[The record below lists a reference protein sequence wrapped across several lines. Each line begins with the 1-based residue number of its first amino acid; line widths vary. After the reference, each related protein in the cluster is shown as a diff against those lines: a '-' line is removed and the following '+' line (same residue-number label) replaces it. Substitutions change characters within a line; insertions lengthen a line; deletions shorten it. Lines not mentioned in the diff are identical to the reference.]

1 MLPFFFLLFDGK
13 KQERNNGHRFLK
25 DYTAGFSIV
34 LTYCLYKVYF
44 WKERYILKYF
54 KFMVLVFAVMF
65 ASTTSVDAG
74 LLKKLKKKVT
84 VVKGDDKKEAKEA
97 KEKKEDKETKNSKEK
112 PKVAVPAKK
121 PNSKYDYE
129 TSESGDRDADIKK
142 ILPAKSEYTHWIT
155 NGVFGPA
162 DGSIG
167 SILIVPYIVNNDG
180 KVQLML
186 LIPKDSDHKYV
197 KMTLGTVSFGK
208 NAAQEVLSVFFDQ
221 ADKDKE
227 RELFVLCSYQKGN
240 DYFVETAVYNWNKN
254 KFVRETK
261 LEQKLKNLK
270 PTINVRRALRAM
282 EKNSKG

>member
-1 MLPFFFLLFDGK
+1 M
-13 KQERNNGHRFLK
+13 
-25 DYTAGFSIV
+25 
-34 LTYCLYKVYF
+34 
-44 WKERYILKYF
+44 KYF

-65 ASTTSVDAG
+65 VSTTSVDAG

-97 KEKKEDKETKNSKEK
+97 KEKKEDKEAKNSKEK

-186 LIPKDSDHKYV
+186 LVPQDAENKY
-197 KMTLGTVSFGK
+197 KKIMLGTVTFGK

-227 RELFVLCSYQKGN
+227 RELFVLCSYQEG
-240 DYFVETAVYNWNKN
+240 DEYFVETAVYNWNKN
-254 KFVRETK
+254 KFVRELK
-261 LEQKLKNLK
+261 LEKKLINLS
-270 PTINVRRALRAM
+270 PAINVRRALRAM
-282 EKNSKG
+282 EKKPKG

>member
-1 MLPFFFLLFDGK
+1 M
-13 KQERNNGHRFLK
+13 
-25 DYTAGFSIV
+25 
-34 LTYCLYKVYF
+34 
-44 WKERYILKYF
+44 KYF
-54 KFMVLVFAVMF
+54 KLMVLVFAVMF
-65 ASTTSVDAG
+65 VSTTSVDAG

-84 VVKGDDKKEAKEA
+84 VVKGDDKKET
-97 KEKKEDKETKNSKEK
+97 KEKKENKEAKNSKEK
-112 PKVAVPAKK
+112 PKVAGSAKK

-167 SILIVPYIVNNDG
+167 SILIVPYIVNEDG

-186 LIPKDSDHKYV
+186 LVPQDAENKYK
-197 KMTLGTVSFGK
+197 KMMLGTVTFGK

-227 RELFVLCSYQKGN
+227 RELFVLCSYQKGD

-254 KFVRETK
+254 KFVRESK
-261 LEQKLKNLK
+261 LEKKLINLS
-270 PTINVRRALRAM
+270 PAINVRRALRSM
-282 EKNSKG
+282 EKK

>member
-1 MLPFFFLLFDGK
+1 M
-13 KQERNNGHRFLK
+13 
-25 DYTAGFSIV
+25 
-34 LTYCLYKVYF
+34 
-44 WKERYILKYF
+44 KYLRI
-54 KFMVLVFAVMF
+54 MVIVFASMF
-65 ASTTSVDAG
+65 AVTTSVDAG
-74 LLKKLKKKVT
+74 VMKSLKKKVADI
-84 VVKGDDKKEAKEA
+84 KGDKKKDS
-97 KEKKEDKETKNSKEK
+97 KEDKAKNKS
-112 PKVAVPAKK
+112 AVPAKK
-121 PNSKYDYE
+121 PQSKYDYE
-129 TSESGDRDADIKK
+129 TNESGDRETDIKQ
-142 ILPAKSEYTHWIT
+142 ILPPKSEYTHRIT

-197 KMTLGTVSFGK
+197 KMTLGTVNFGK

-254 KFVRETK
+254 KFVRESK
-261 LEQKLKNLK
+261 LEQKLKNLS
-270 PTINVRRALRAM
+270 PAINVRRALRAM

>member
-1 MLPFFFLLFDGK
+1 M
-13 KQERNNGHRFLK
+13 
-25 DYTAGFSIV
+25 I
-34 LTYCLYKVYF
+34 
-44 WKERYILKYF
+44 I
-54 KFMVLVFAVMF
+54 VFASMF
-65 ASTTSVDAG
+65 AVTTSVDAG
-74 LLKKLKKKVT
+74 VMKSLKKKVADI
-84 VVKGDDKKEAKEA
+84 KGD
-97 KEKKEDKETKNSKEK
+97 EKKDSKEEK
-112 PKVAVPAKK
+112 GKNNVDVPAKK
-121 PNSKYDYE
+121 SQSKYDYE
-129 TSESGDRDADIKK
+129 TSESGDRETDIKK
-142 ILPAKSEYTHWIT
+142 ILPPKSEYTHRIT

-186 LIPKDSDHKYV
+186 LIPKDAEHKYV

-240 DYFVETAVYNWNKN
+240 DYFVETAVYNWNKK
-254 KFVRETK
+254 KFVREPK
-261 LEQKLKNLK
+261 LEQKLKNLS

-282 EKNSKG
+282 EKNPKG

>member
-1 MLPFFFLLFDGK
+1 M
-13 KQERNNGHRFLK
+13 
-25 DYTAGFSIV
+25 
-34 LTYCLYKVYF
+34 
-44 WKERYILKYF
+44 KYLRI
-54 KFMVLVFAVMF
+54 MIIVFASMF
-65 ASTTSVDAG
+65 AVTTSVDAG
-74 LLKKLKKKVT
+74 VMKSLKKKVADI
-84 VVKGDDKKEAKEA
+84 KGD
-97 KEKKEDKETKNSKEK
+97 EKKDSKEEK
-112 PKVAVPAKK
+112 GKNNVDVPAKK
-121 PNSKYDYE
+121 SQSKYDYE
-129 TSESGDRDADIKK
+129 TSESGDRETDIKK
-142 ILPAKSEYTHWIT
+142 ILPPKSEYTHRIT

-186 LIPKDSDHKYV
+186 LIPKDAEHKYV

-240 DYFVETAVYNWNKN
+240 DYFVETAVYNWNKK
-254 KFVRETK
+254 KFVREPK
-261 LEQKLKNLK
+261 LEQKLKNLS

-282 EKNSKG
+282 EKNPKG